1 MYGVRASY
9 IYALKCWF
17 KENSAIAVTVS
28 FVLWF
33 MICFSAIRMSQCH
46 NNEILKSFENS
57 LWFTFITMSTVGLG
71 DLKPLTNIGYV
82 VNTITMYSG
91 VIILSVAVMLLRNIF
106 SLSPRNFQPNL
117 GERRTL
123 VILKSLKQKH
133 ELKVVACSYIR
144 ESLWR
149 LWRNKKRR
157 LLGK

>member
-33 MICFSAIRMSQCH
+33 MICVLAIRMSEYH
-46 NNEILKSFENS
+46 SNEILRSFENS
-57 LWFTFITMSTVGLG
+57 IWFTFITMSTVGLG

-106 SLSPRNFQPNL
+106 SLSPRNFKPNL
-117 GERRTL
+117 GEHRTL
-123 VILKSLKQKH
+123 IILKSL
-133 ELKVVACSYIR
+133 E
-144 ESLWR
+144 
-149 LWRNKKRR
+149 
-157 LLGK
+157 